1 MHACYVTVC
10 YVSECV
16 LVYMLCELHV
26 SMLVCA
32 LCTVCGLVCSAVVCV
47 CGGGGLLTLPCL
59 QSPNWF
65 TQERTSEESKEATS
79 FKGLLHARTQEFVDE
94 VCSKYL
100 IMTNLDFG

>member
-1 MHACYVTVC
+1 MWVGVRC
-10 YVSECV
+10 
-16 LVYMLCELHV
+16 
-26 SMLVCA
+26 
-32 LCTVCGLVCSAVVCV
+32 CGVCV
-47 CGGGGLLTLPCL
+47 WGGGGGLLTLPCL

-100 IMTNLDFG
+100 ITTNLDSS